1 MEEIIRELFHK
12 IIENLSEKDNEN
24 KLLNQKINLYMKQI
38 DENVKKSNFTSKPY
52 TSRNNMASSV
62 SYNEYN
68 TLKLKLINQQKT
80 SILFSLKKSIN
91 FLLSGSIL
99 SLSFLYKLNLLKNL
113 ASNKS

>member
-1 MEEIIRELFHK
+1 
-12 IIENLSEKDNEN
+12 
-24 KLLNQKINLYMKQI
+24 MKQI

-80 SILFSLKKSIN
+80 INNTKNNMEKMTTSIN
-91 FLLSGSIL
+91 KFNETFFSSNL
-99 SLSFLYKLNLLKNL
+99 SLSKAYLQRFLNFTSINKDHKEINLMNY
-113 ASNKS
+113 